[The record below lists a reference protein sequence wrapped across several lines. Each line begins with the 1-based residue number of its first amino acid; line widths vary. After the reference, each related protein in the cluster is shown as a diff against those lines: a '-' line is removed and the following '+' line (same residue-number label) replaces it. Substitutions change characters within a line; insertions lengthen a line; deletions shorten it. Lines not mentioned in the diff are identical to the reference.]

1 MSDEQ
6 PRLYLITPVIADALA
21 FLPAFEAA
29 ISATDIA
36 CILLRYEARDK
47 VEAKKIIKTLAPKAQ
62 KLGAACL
69 IENDFQLAVHADCDG
84 VHMNVL
90 GEPLREALAALQPG
104 RIVGAGELSTRDDA
118 MEAGEAGVDYLMFG
132 GPDGPETQEGII
144 ERTAWWGEIFNVP
157 CIGYARE
164 LEAVAR
170 LAKAGADFISLCDCI
185 WKDARGPAAAML
197 EAADLLGQYQEA
209 LP

>member
-1 MSDEQ
+1 MSEEK

-36 CILLRYEARDK
+36 CVLLRYEARDK
-47 VEAKKIIKTLAPKAQ
+47 AEAKKIIKTLAPKAQ
-62 KLGAACL
+62 KIGAACL
-69 IENDFQLAVHADCDG
+69 IENDFQLAVHTDCDG
-84 VHMNVL
+84 VHMNLL
-90 GEPLREALAALQPG
+90 GDPLREALAALQPG
-104 RIVGAGELSTRDDA
+104 RIVGASALLSRDDA

-132 GPDGPETQEGII
+132 GPDDSETQDGII
-144 ERTAWWGEIFNVP
+144 ERASWWGEIFNVP

-164 LEAVAR
+164 LEAAAK

-185 WKDARGPAAAML
+185 WKDARGPEAAMAEAAAVL
-197 EAADLLGQYQEA
+197 EHYREV